1 VAPPP
6 PNSPVSTAANVQICS
21 VLRNFR
27 LLEFQW
33 GEIGWRADVLTPA
46 EQFDRGTL
54 HVPSRP
60 GFGIALNEPVARA
73 HQL

>member
-1 VAPPP
+1 MTG
-6 PNSPVSTAANVQICS
+6 SNVNRRDFLAGA

-33 GEIGWRADVLTPA
+33 GETDWRHDVVSPA
-46 EQFDRGTL
+46 ERFDSGTL

-60 GFGIALNEPVARA
+60 GFGIELNKRLVRA
-73 HQL
+73 HSM